1 MTEGAGSAERAQ
13 SGPLRLAALGTS
25 PLTTGEESNE
35 SLYTRPMSAF
45 SSSTPPPSFDP
56 ARAARTFDALAEQGF
71 APEDTDRPVLESI
84 FGNSPFLARL
94 AIREH
99 AILPRLLSDGADG
112 ILAEAKIL
120 ALSAANAPTQAEAMT
135 RLRIAKRRAA
145 LAIAAA
151 DIAGLWPLE
160 DVTSALTQ
168 FADASVKGALRFV
181 LREAAE
187 KAEMPE
193 RDGAALE
200 AATGLVILA
209 MGKYGAFELNYS
221 SDIDLVVFYD
231 PRRFPFKK
239 RDDPR
244 GAAVDLVRGIVKL
257 LTEITADGYVF
268 RVDLRLRPDAGATQV
283 AISTDAAESYYE
295 GMGQNWERAAFI
307 KARACAGDPDTGA
320 RFMKSIEPFIWR
332 RNLDFAAI
340 EDIHSIKRQI
350 HAHEGHGTIAVAGHN
365 IKLGRGGIREIEFFA
380 QTQQLILGGRV
391 PSLRPS
397 RTVDALDALCARGLV
412 SEATT
417 AGMKNAYR
425 YLRTLE
431 HRLQMIEDEQTHTVP
446 KSADGIAHI
455 ACFMGYDDPAR
466 FAAGLTAQL
475 ETVQGHYARLFERE
489 QELTAS
495 EGNLV
500 FTGVEEDPAT
510 VGTLQAMGFRDAA
523 HVSGAIRGWH
533 HGRVRATRSA
543 RARELLTKLVP
554 VLLPALSRTADPDA
568 AFAQFDRFL
577 TNLPAGVQLF
587 SLLLARP
594 ELLALIAGIM
604 GSAPRL
610 AEHLSRAPATL
621 DALIDADFLHRLPAR
636 AALDAQLSDLLARAA
651 DYEGRLDAAR
661 RFAKEQIFRVGVQ
674 IIEGTASAQAAGPAL
689 AAIAE
694 SVIAGLL
701 PVVEAELAETAGRIP
716 GAAFAVVAMGK
727 LGGREMTAG
736 SDLDLIF
743 VYDVPDGVEQSD
755 GERSQPVIV
764 YYARLAQRLIA
775 ALTVHTAA
783 GGLYEVDM
791 RLRPTGN
798 KGPAAVALASF
809 ARYHAEESWTWER
822 MALTRARIVAGPTA
836 LASDVEAVIAKTL
849 TASAERAKIVGDA
862 RDMRDKLASQFP
874 GKNRWDLKFAPGGL
888 VDIEFIAQTLQLCA
902 AGAHPQV
909 LDSNT
914 LASLRKLDAA
924 GVLDGAGARTLIDAA
939 TLQHSLTQILRI
951 ALDGTLD
958 PTDATPGLKAL
969 LVRAAG
975 VADFDALEAR
985 LAEAQKSVREIL
997 IKTFA

>member
-1 MTEGAGSAERAQ
+1 MSPFSNSA
-13 SGPLRLAALGTS
+13 
-25 PLTTGEESNE
+25 
-35 SLYTRPMSAF
+35 
-45 SSSTPPPSFDP
+45 PPPPFDP
-56 ARAARTFDALAEQGF
+56 ARAQRTFETLAEHGF
-71 APEDTDRPVLESI
+71 VPECGARKVLESV

-94 AIREH
+94 AVREH
-99 AILPRLLSDGADG
+99 ALLPQLLDDGPDG
-112 ILAEAKIL
+112 IVAAAQAL
-120 ALSAANAPTQAEAMT
+120 ALSAADAETQADAMA
-135 RLRIAKRRAA
+135 RLRVAKRRAA

-151 DIAGLWPLE
+151 DIAGLWQLE
-160 DVTSALTQ
+160 DVTRALTA
-168 FADASVKGALRFV
+168 FADAAVKGALRFG
-181 LREAAE
+181 LREAAAR
-187 KAEMPE
+187 AELPE

-200 AATGLVILA
+200 AATGLTVLA

-231 PRRFPFKK
+231 PVRFPFRK

-307 KARACAGDPDTGA
+307 KARACAGDPATGTQFLKA
-320 RFMKSIEPFIWR
+320 IEPFIWR

-350 HAHEGHGTIAVAGHN
+350 HAHGGHGTIAVAGHN

-391 PSLRPS
+391 PALRQS
-397 RTVDALDALCARGLV
+397 RTGEALDALCARGLV
-412 SEATT
+412 AEATT
-417 AGMKNAYR
+417 AELKAAYR

-431 HRLQMIEDEQTHTVP
+431 HRLQMIEDEQTHSIP
-446 KSADGIAHI
+446 KSAEGLAHI
-455 ACFMGYDDPAR
+455 ACFMGYPD
-466 FAAGLTAQL
+466 AAAFGAALTAQL

-500 FTGVEEDPAT
+500 FTGVEEDPGT
-510 VGTLQAMGFRDAA
+510 LGTLQAMGFRDAA

-533 HGRVRATRSA
+533 HGRIRAMRSA

-554 VLLPALSRTADPDA
+554 VLLPALAATADPDA

-577 TNLPAGVQLF
+577 TNLPAGVQLL

-594 ELLALIAGIM
+594 ELLKLIAGIV

-610 AEHLSRAPATL
+610 AEHLARAPATL
-621 DALIDADFLHRLPAR
+621 DALIDADFLHALPSR
-636 AALDAQLSDLLARAA
+636 AALDAQLADLIARAP
-651 DYEGRLDAAR
+651 DYEGALDAAR
-661 RFAKEQIFRVGVQ
+661 RFAKEQLFRVGVQ
-674 IIEGTASAQAAGPAL
+674 IIEGMATADAAGPAL
-689 AAIAE
+689 ANIAE

-701 PVVEAELAETAGRIP
+701 PCVERELAATAGTIP

-743 VYDVPDGVEQSD
+743 VYDVPDGVEASD
-755 GERSQPVIV
+755 GPRPLPVIV

-783 GGLYEVDM
+783 GGLYDVDM

-798 KGPAAVALASF
+798 KGPVAVALQSF

-822 MALTRARIVAGPTA
+822 LALTRARVIAAPPQ
-836 LASDVEAVIAKTL
+836 LAAQIEAVIAKTL
-849 TASAERAKIVGDA
+849 TAVAEPAKIVADA
-862 RDMRDKLASQFP
+862 RDMRDKLAAQFP
-874 GKNRWDLKFAPGGL
+874 GRNRWDLKFAPGGL
-888 VDIEFIAQTLQLCA
+888 VDIEFVAQTLQLCA
-902 AGAHPQV
+902 APENPAV
-909 LDSNT
+909 LAANT
-914 LASLRKLDAA
+914 IEALRRLAAA
-924 GVLDGAGARTLIDAA
+924 GVLAPDRARTLIAA
-939 TLQHSLTQILRI
+939 AMLEHALTQVLRI
-951 ALDGTLD
+951 ALDGPLEPET
-958 PTDATPGLKAL
+958 ATPGLKAL
-969 LVRAAG
+969 LTRAGKAENF
-975 VADFDALEAR
+975 AALEAA
-985 LAEAQKSVREIL
+985 LAETQAAVRNLLGIIL
-997 IKTFA
+997 ANG